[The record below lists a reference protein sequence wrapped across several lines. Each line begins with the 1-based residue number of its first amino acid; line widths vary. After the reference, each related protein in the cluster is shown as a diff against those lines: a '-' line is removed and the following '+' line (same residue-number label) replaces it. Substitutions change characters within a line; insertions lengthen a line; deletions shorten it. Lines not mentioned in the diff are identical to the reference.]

1 MANYKVSAEV
11 SADTS
16 KFKKQIQAAKR
27 VSEKFKK
34 VVDKL
39 KNNEVD
45 ANTAS
50 FDKKIDKS
58 KSKAEKLDKMKI
70 DPDVTLDISEFSR
83 KSNEVQN
90 VLDEINRKNID
101 PKIEA
106 DTKRATT
113 NLNKLISITKEL
125 ESNKV
130 DIDIDAITADA
141 EKRIRLLN
149 MNLKSIEN
157 SKATVEI
164 RANAEEARRKI
175 AETKKELLNLAKQ
188 RATAKLNVDSKLANS
203 EVSRFKALLRSIP
216 NKIKTRADFDG
227 RLYGNALKGLNK
239 QVDVFQE
246 RMDRIA
252 KSIRTFGTIGAN
264 TIQGT
269 LLSSFSALI
278 PVIGSLVPA
287 IAAVGNATVALGG
300 GAVGAAGA
308 FGVLRLGITGFAGM
322 AASAIQMLDKGMIQ
336 ASNATNEYKSALS
349 GVKSTWQ
356 SIVKEN
362 ASQIFYAMASGIR
375 SASNALNQMRPFL
388 SGIAGLVNTNAAKL
402 NTWVTSSG
410 TAQRAFEALNTT
422 GVKIFGNLLSAGGHF
437 GDGLVEIFTQL
448 MPLFEWS
455 SKGFQSMALSFQK
468 WAHSVEGSQAIQG
481 FINYTKTNLPIIGN
495 IFKNTFIGIFN
506 IFKAFAPNSTT
517 IFQSLEKMTQK
528 FAEWSAGI
536 AKSDGFKKFVQYMN
550 ENGPVI
556 MQLIGNIA
564 MALVNFGI
572 AMAPIASQVLKAVT
586 AFAGWIAKLF
596 ETHPAVA
603 QLVGVSISLAGALM
617 ALVPNIVGITT
628 FIGPLIT
635 KFAALVA
642 RFGLGKSVLL
652 VLSRAFN
659 LLFGKASLVRGIITI
674 LASVFGALSAPV
686 LAIIAVIGS
695 LVAIFVYL
703 WKTNDGF
710 REACINAWN
719 VIKETVSGVVNAI
732 VSFVQSIWGGL
743 VAWWQENHTL
753 IQNAA
758 TTVWNAIKTVIM
770 TVMNVLGPSLKASW
784 EVIKQAIIIVW
795 EVIKTTVQLAINAVL
810 GIIKVVMQLITG
822 DWSGAWNT
830 IKETAMNAWNIIKE
844 GASNI
849 FNALKSALSA
859 IWEAIKTNA
868 SNVWNGLKT
877 AVIAVVNAVKA
888 GVQAQ
893 WNAIK
898 SVTSSV
904 FNAVKSVVS
913 SIWNGIKTLVSTV
926 IGAIKSVV
934 TSGFNAVKSAVNSV
948 MNGVKSVIS
957 SIWNAVKS
965 IFSSAVGNVKSV
977 VSSGFN
983 AARSTVG
990 NIMSAIKSTISNVWS
1005 GIRSTVSNAVHSMG
1019 SAMSNGMSSMR
1030 SAVSNGMSSVSSA
1043 VRNGISNAASAVRNG
1058 VYGMVS
1064 AGADLARGI
1073 GRGIMNMAGY
1083 VMSRARE
1090 LASRA
1095 VSAIKRA
1102 LRIHSPSRVMRDEV
1116 GVFIAKGLTVGMMN
1130 EGRNTIK
1137 SAAKLGDRVAG
1148 AFTPQIQTPEI
1159 SGITQGIKGLQDS
1172 IQSDINASYNVQ
1184 AEPTTNVIKIQLD
1197 LDDEAITAKVDGVH
1211 ATKDMMLV
1219 R

>member
-45 ANTAS
+45 ANTAN

-70 DPDVTLDISEFSR
+70 DPDVTVDISEFSR

-106 DTKRATT
+106 DTKRAAT

-175 AETKKELLNLAKQ
+175 AETKKELLKLAKQ

-216 NKIKTRADFDG
+216 NKIKTRLTIDSNGFQ
-227 RLYGNALKGLNK
+227 NALKGLNR
-239 QVDVFQE
+239 QVDVFQD

-278 PVIGSLVPA
+278 PVIGGLVPA

-572 AMAPIASQVLKAVT
+572 AMAPIASQVLKMVT

-635 KFAALVA
+635 KFAALVTKV
-642 RFGLGKSVLL
+642 GIGKATFQA
-652 VLSRAFN
+652 LSKVFS

-674 LASVFGALSAPV
+674 LASAFGALSAPV

-743 VAWWQENHTL
+743 VTWWQENHTL

-758 TTVWNAIKTVIM
+758 TNVWNAIKTVIM
-770 TVMNVLGPSLKASW
+770 TVMNVLGPSLQASW

-948 MNGVKSVIS
+948 MNGVKSVVS

-983 AARSTVG
+983 AARSTVS
-990 NIMSAIKSTISNVWS
+990 NIMGAIKSTISNVWS

>member
-45 ANTAS
+45 ANTAN

-70 DPDVTLDISEFSR
+70 DPDVTADISNFSN
-83 KSNEVQN
+83 KTNEVKAILDKLDKTGADAKIKADIKSAVTNIKTLQSYIKGIQDGEIDVN
-90 VLDEINRKNID
+90 VDTKMAQSKIKNI
-101 PKIEA
+101 ESSL
-106 DTKRATT
+106 RA
-113 NLNKLISITKEL
+113 LS
-125 ESNKV
+125 S
-130 DIDIDAITADA
+130 
-141 EKRIRLLN
+141 
-149 MNLKSIEN
+149 
-157 SKATVEI
+157 SKATAEI
-164 RANAEEARRKI
+164 KANSDEALRKLVEARK
-175 AETKKELLNLAKQ
+175 ALADYAKQ
-188 RATAKLNVDSKLANS
+188 RATAKLDVDSKLAAA
-203 EVSRFKALLRSIP
+203 EVSRFKALLKSIP

-227 RLYGNALKGLNK
+227 RQYGNALKGLNR
-239 QVDVFQE
+239 QVDVFQD

-278 PVIGSLVPA
+278 PVIGGLVPA

-628 FIGPLIT
+628 FIGPLIA

-642 RFGLGKSVLL
+642 RFGLGQSVLL

-686 LAIIAVIGS
+686 LAVIAVIGS

-983 AARSTVG
+983 AARSTVS
-990 NIMSAIKSTISNVWS
+990 NIMGAIKSTISNVWS

-1073 GRGIMNMAGY
+1073 GRGIMNMASY

>member
-45 ANTAS
+45 ANTAN

-58 KSKAEKLDKMKI
+58 KYKAEKLDKMKI
-70 DPDVTLDISEFSR
+70 DPDVTADISNFSN
-83 KSNEVQN
+83 KTNEVKAILDKLDKTGADAKIKADIKSAVTNIKTLQSYIKGIQDGEIDVN
-90 VLDEINRKNID
+90 VDTKTAQSKIKNI
-101 PKIEA
+101 ESSL
-106 DTKRATT
+106 RA
-113 NLNKLISITKEL
+113 LS
-125 ESNKV
+125 S
-130 DIDIDAITADA
+130 
-141 EKRIRLLN
+141 
-149 MNLKSIEN
+149 
-157 SKATVEI
+157 SKATAEI
-164 RANAEEARRKI
+164 KANSDEALRKLVEARK
-175 AETKKELLNLAKQ
+175 ALADYAKQ
-188 RATAKLNVDSKLANS
+188 RATAKLDVDSKLAS
-203 EVSRFKALLRSIP
+203 AEVSRFKALLRSIP

-227 RLYGNALKGLNK
+227 RQYGNALKGLNR
-239 QVDVFQE
+239 QVDVFQD

-278 PVIGSLVPA
+278 PVIGGLVPA

-556 MQLIGNIA
+556 MQLIGNVA

-635 KFAALVA
+635 KFAALVTKV
-642 RFGLGKSVLL
+642 GIGKATFQA
-652 VLSRAFN
+652 LSKVFS

-770 TVMNVLGPSLKASW
+770 TVMNVLGPSLQASW

-934 TSGFNAVKSAVNSV
+934 TSGFNA
-948 MNGVKSVIS
+948 
-957 SIWNAVKS
+957 
-965 IFSSAVGNVKSV
+965 
-977 VSSGFN
+977 
-983 AARSTVG
+983 ARSTVS
-990 NIMSAIKSTISNVWS
+990 NIMGAIKSTISNVWS
-1005 GIRSTVSNAVHSMG
+1005 GIKSTVSNAVHSMG

>member
-45 ANTAS
+45 ANTAN

-58 KSKAEKLDKMKI
+58 KYKAEKLDKMKI
-70 DPDVTLDISEFSR
+70 DPDVTADISNFSN
-83 KSNEVQN
+83 KTNEVKAILDKLDKTGADAKIKADIKSAVTNIKTLQSYIKGIQDGEIDVN
-90 VLDEINRKNID
+90 VDTKTAQSKIKNI
-101 PKIEA
+101 ESSL
-106 DTKRATT
+106 RA
-113 NLNKLISITKEL
+113 LS
-125 ESNKV
+125 S
-130 DIDIDAITADA
+130 
-141 EKRIRLLN
+141 
-149 MNLKSIEN
+149 
-157 SKATVEI
+157 SKATAEI
-164 RANAEEARRKI
+164 KANSDEALRKLVEARK
-175 AETKKELLNLAKQ
+175 ALADYAKQ
-188 RATAKLNVDSKLANS
+188 RATAKLDVDSKLAS
-203 EVSRFKALLRSIP
+203 AEVSRFKALLRSIP

-227 RLYGNALKGLNK
+227 RQYGNALKGLNR
-239 QVDVFQE
+239 QVDVFQD

-278 PVIGSLVPA
+278 PVIGGLVPA

-556 MQLIGNIA
+556 MQLIGNVA

-635 KFAALVA
+635 KFAALVTKV
-642 RFGLGKSVLL
+642 GIGKATFQA
-652 VLSRAFN
+652 LSKVFS

-770 TVMNVLGPSLKASW
+770 TVMNVLGPSLQASW

-983 AARSTVG
+983 AARSTVS
-990 NIMSAIKSTISNVWS
+990 NIMGAIKSTISNVWS
-1005 GIRSTVSNAVHSMG
+1005 GIKSTVSNAVHSMG

-1030 SAVSNGMSSVSSA
+1030 SAVSNG
-1043 VRNGISNAASAVRNG
+1043 
-1058 VYGMVS
+1058 
-1064 AGADLARGI
+1064 
-1073 GRGIMNMAGY
+1073 
-1083 VMSRARE
+1083 MSRARE

>member
-45 ANTAS
+45 ANTAN
-50 FDKKIDKS
+50 FDKKIDKA

-70 DPDVTLDISEFSR
+70 DPDVTVDISEFSR

-175 AETKKELLNLAKQ
+175 AETKKELLKLAKQ

-216 NKIKTRADFDG
+216 NKIKTRLTIDSNGFQ
-227 RLYGNALKGLNK
+227 NALKGLNR
-239 QVDVFQE
+239 QVDVFQD

-278 PVIGSLVPA
+278 PVIGGLVPA

-556 MQLIGNIA
+556 MQLIGNVA

-572 AMAPIASQVLKAVT
+572 AMAPIASQVLKMVT

-628 FIGPLIT
+628 FLGPLAA
-635 KFAALVA
+635 KFAALVTKV
-642 RFGLGKSVLL
+642 GIGKATFEA
-652 VLSRAFN
+652 LSKVFS
-659 LLFGKASLVRGIITI
+659 LLFGKASLVRSIITI

-926 IGAIKSVV
+926 IGAIKSAV

-983 AARSTVG
+983 AARSTVS
-990 NIMSAIKSTISNVWS
+990 NIMGAIKSTISNVWS

>member
-39 KNNEVD
+39 RNNEVD

-216 NKIKTRADFDG
+216 NKIKTRLTIDSNGFQ
-227 RLYGNALKGLNK
+227 NALKGLNR
-239 QVDVFQE
+239 QVDVFQD

-278 PVIGSLVPA
+278 PVIGGLVPA

-388 SGIAGLVNTNAAKL
+388 SGIAGLINTNAAKL

-556 MQLIGNIA
+556 MQLIGNVA

-642 RFGLGKSVLL
+642 KVGIGKATFQA
-652 VLSRAFN
+652 LSKVFS

-795 EVIKTTVQLAINAVL
+795 EVIKTTVQLAINAVS

-965 IFSSAVGNVKSV
+965 IFSSAIGSVKSV

-983 AARSTVG
+983 AARSTVS
-990 NIMSAIKSTISNVWS
+990 NIMGAIKSTISNVWS

>member
-45 ANTAS
+45 ANTAN

-70 DPDVTLDISEFSR
+70 DPDVTADISNFSN
-83 KSNEVQN
+83 KTNEVKAILDKLDKTGADAKIKADIKSAVTNIKTLQSYIKGIQDGEIDVN
-90 VLDEINRKNID
+90 VDTKTAQSKIKNI
-101 PKIEA
+101 ESSL
-106 DTKRATT
+106 RA
-113 NLNKLISITKEL
+113 LS
-125 ESNKV
+125 S
-130 DIDIDAITADA
+130 
-141 EKRIRLLN
+141 
-149 MNLKSIEN
+149 
-157 SKATVEI
+157 SKATAEI
-164 RANAEEARRKI
+164 KANSDEALRKLVEARK
-175 AETKKELLNLAKQ
+175 ALADYAKQ
-188 RATAKLNVDSKLANS
+188 RATAKLDVDSKLAS
-203 EVSRFKALLRSIP
+203 AEVSRFKALLRSIP

-227 RLYGNALKGLNK
+227 RQYGNALKGLNR
-239 QVDVFQE
+239 QVDVFQD

-278 PVIGSLVPA
+278 PVIGGLVPA

-308 FGVLRLGITGFAGM
+308 FGILRLGITGFAGM

-336 ASNATNEYKSALS
+336 ASNAINEYKSALS

-422 GVKIFGNLLSAGGHF
+422 GVKIFGNLLNAGGHF

-635 KFAALVA
+635 KFAALVTKV
-642 RFGLGKSVLL
+642 GIGKATFQA
-652 VLSRAFN
+652 LSKVFS

-877 AVIAVVNAVKA
+877 AIIAVVNAVKA

-934 TSGFNAVKSAVNSV
+934 TSGFNAVKSAINSV

-965 IFSSAVGNVKSV
+965 IFSSAVGSVKSV

-983 AARSTVG
+983 AARSTVS
-990 NIMSAIKSTISNVWS
+990 NIMGAIKSTISNVWS

>member
-1 MANYKVSAEV
+1 M
-11 SADTS
+11 
-16 KFKKQIQAAKR
+16 
-27 VSEKFKK
+27 
-34 VVDKL
+34 
-39 KNNEVD
+39 
-45 ANTAS
+45 
-50 FDKKIDKS
+50 
-58 KSKAEKLDKMKI
+58 
-70 DPDVTLDISEFSR
+70 
-83 KSNEVQN
+83 
-90 VLDEINRKNID
+90 
-101 PKIEA
+101 
-106 DTKRATT
+106 
-113 NLNKLISITKEL
+113 
-125 ESNKV
+125 
-130 DIDIDAITADA
+130 
-141 EKRIRLLN
+141 
-149 MNLKSIEN
+149 
-157 SKATVEI
+157 
-164 RANAEEARRKI
+164 
-175 AETKKELLNLAKQ
+175 
-188 RATAKLNVDSKLANS
+188 
-203 EVSRFKALLRSIP
+203 
-216 NKIKTRADFDG
+216 
-227 RLYGNALKGLNK
+227 
-239 QVDVFQE
+239 
-246 RMDRIA
+246 
-252 KSIRTFGTIGAN
+252 
-264 TIQGT
+264 
-269 LLSSFSALI
+269 
-278 PVIGSLVPA
+278 
-287 IAAVGNATVALGG
+287 
-300 GAVGAAGA
+300 
-308 FGVLRLGITGFAGM
+308 
-322 AASAIQMLDKGMIQ
+322 
-336 ASNATNEYKSALS
+336 
-349 GVKSTWQ
+349 
-356 SIVKEN
+356 
-362 ASQIFYAMASGIR
+362 
-375 SASNALNQMRPFL
+375 
-388 SGIAGLVNTNAAKL
+388 
-402 NTWVTSSG
+402 
-410 TAQRAFEALNTT
+410 
-422 GVKIFGNLLSAGGHF
+422 SAGGHF

-528 FAEWSAGI
+528 FDEWSAGI

-628 FIGPLIT
+628 FICPLIT
-635 KFAALVA
+635 KFAALVTKV
-642 RFGLGKSVLL
+642 GIGKATFQA
-652 VLSRAFN
+652 LSKVFS

-770 TVMNVLGPSLKASW
+770 TVMNVLGPSLQASW

-983 AARSTVG
+983 AARSTVS
-990 NIMSAIKSTISNVWS
+990 NIMGAIKSTISNVWS
-1005 GIRSTVSNAVHSMG
+1005 SIRSTVSNTVHSMG

-1148 AFTPQIQTPEI
+1148 AFTPKIQTPEI